1 MIKALDEDP
10 KKKDLNKI
18 EGLSPKQF
26 IHNEIFRNTLNEKYK
41 NEIIK
46 ILEENLEIV
55 AISLE

>member
-1 MIKALDEDP
+1 MDEDP